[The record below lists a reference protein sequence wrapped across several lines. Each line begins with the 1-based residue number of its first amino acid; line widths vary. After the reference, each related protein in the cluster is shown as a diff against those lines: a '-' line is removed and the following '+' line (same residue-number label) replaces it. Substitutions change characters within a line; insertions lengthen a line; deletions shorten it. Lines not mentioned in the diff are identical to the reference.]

1 MQIFLS
7 QNFSLFQC
15 PKLLMQLQ
23 PKINILKQN
32 TVHIKTNQLV
42 RHNRSSFTILN
53 TSVNLLVLSFT
64 APVGNCLIFPA
75 TVQGRGAN
83 FEIFNT
89 SGFISLTRRNASSK
103 SSTECP
109 LFISFN
115 TFSEPACTGT
125 CKNFITFSFLKTS
138 TSSSSTE
145 TIWRGF
151 VIPTRTLKPLGIF
164 TTSFNKETS
173 SDFLPRSRP
182 YAPLSCDVKYIFL
195 IPEETAR
202 STSALISSTG
212 KLFTKPCDN
221 LVIQKKQQSAHP

>member
-89 SGFISLTRRNASSK
+89 SGFISLTRRNVSSKSSSVSEGYPQIISVETIIPGIFSLKAFTIFLK

-109 LFISFN
+109 LFI
-115 TFSEPACTGT
+115 
-125 CKNFITFSFLKTS
+125 
-138 TSSSSTE
+138 
-145 TIWRGF
+145 
-151 VIPTRTLKPLGIF
+151 
-164 TTSFNKETS
+164 SFNKETS

-195 IPEETAR
+195 IPEATAR